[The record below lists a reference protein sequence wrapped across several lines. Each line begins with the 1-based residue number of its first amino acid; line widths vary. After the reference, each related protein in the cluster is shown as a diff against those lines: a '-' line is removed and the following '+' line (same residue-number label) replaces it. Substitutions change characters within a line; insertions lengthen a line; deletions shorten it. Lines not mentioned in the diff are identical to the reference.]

1 MNYRKFGNTGEKISA
16 LGFGCM
22 RFPEYEKDGKMYV
35 DQDKVDEMVA
45 EAYRQGVNYF
55 DTAPK
60 YCNCN
65 SEEAV
70 GRAVKGF
77 RDKVLLSTKIPLDV
91 CKKPGDYRR
100 ALEHSLDKLG
110 TDHLDFYH
118 FWGINRKEFDQTIMA
133 QDLLADAAK
142 AKEEGLIRHISFS
155 FHDEP
160 LAIKYIIDE
169 SKKRGIPMESMLVQ
183 YNLLDRTNE
192 DDNELTGTLVHSAGD
207 DGAYGNF
214 WGVYAPYS
222 VEAPLDMNPRL
233 RHLLP
238 PGESQWTLDLTTNQ
252 MKITQNNVSSTMIFG
267 TEGNNRLFRFLLPSA
282 AGEPG
287 RDSFYDNMWRSSTE
301 LFYVMYKVGD

>member
-22 RFPEYEKDGKMYV
+22 RFPEYEKDGKMFV

-100 ALEHSLDKLG
+100 ALEHSLDKLEQIIWIFIISG
-110 TDHLDFYH
+110 EL
-118 FWGINRKEFDQTIMA
+118 IVKN
-133 QDLLADAAK
+133 
-142 AKEEGLIRHISFS
+142 LIRQSWHRIC
-155 FHDEP
+155 
-160 LAIKYIIDE
+160 LLMLQKQ
-169 SKKRGIPMESMLVQ
+169 KKR
-183 YNLLDRTNE
+183 D
-192 DDNELTGTLVHSAGD
+192 
-207 DGAYGNF
+207 
-214 WGVYAPYS
+214 
-222 VEAPLDMNPRL
+222 
-233 RHLLP
+233 
-238 PGESQWTLDLTTNQ
+238 
-252 MKITQNNVSSTMIFG
+252 
-267 TEGNNRLFRFLLPSA
+267 
-282 AGEPG
+282 
-287 RDSFYDNMWRSSTE
+287 
-301 LFYVMYKVGD
+301 

>member
-169 SKKRGIPMESMLVQ
+169 SKKRGISIIMDLVINHCSDKHEWFKKALADPDGE
-183 YNLLDRTNE
+183 YADYFFFREGKNGNPPSNYRSYFGGSCREPLPNLNK
-192 DDNELTGTLVHSAGD
+192 N
-207 DGAYGNF
+207 Y
-214 WGVYAPYS
+214 
-222 VEAPLDMNPRL
+222 
-233 RHLLP
+233 
-238 PGESQWTLDLTTNQ
+238 
-252 MKITQNNVSSTMIFG
+252 
-267 TEGNNRLFRFLLPSA
+267 
-282 AGEPG
+282 
-287 RDSFYDNMWRSSTE
+287 
-301 LFYVMYKVGD
+301 

>member
-1 MNYRKFGNTGEKISA
+1 
-16 LGFGCM
+16 
-22 RFPEYEKDGKMYV
+22 MYV

-142 AKEEGLIRHISFS
+142 AKEEGLIRHISF
-155 FHDEP
+155 HDEP

-169 SKKRGIPMESMLVQ
+169 SKKTRYSDGEYACSVQ
-183 YNLLDRTNE
+183 FVDRTNE
-192 DDNELTGTLVHSAGD
+192 MFIMQHLMGWNSCNGSCRRRTTGSTDRALCK
-207 DGAYGNF
+207 AYWKEINCNMNLHLSLF
-214 WGVYAPYS
+214 WAIRLKLRIIWYADAIYGK
-222 VEAPLDMNPRL
+222 AKCK
-233 RHLLP
+233 
-238 PGESQWTLDLTTNQ
+238 TC
-252 MKITQNNVSSTMIFG
+252 I
-267 TEGNNRLFRFLLPSA
+267 
-282 AGEPG
+282 
-287 RDSFYDNMWRSSTE
+287 
-301 LFYVMYKVGD
+301 

>member
-91 CKKPGDYRR
+91 CKKPSDYRR

-118 FWGINRKEFDQTIMA
+118 FWGINRKEFDNH
-133 QDLLADAAK
+133 
-142 AKEEGLIRHISFS
+142 G
-155 FHDEP
+155 
-160 LAIKYIIDE
+160 
-169 SKKRGIPMESMLVQ
+169 
-183 YNLLDRTNE
+183 
-192 DDNELTGTLVHSAGD
+192 TGFAC
-207 DGAYGNF
+207 
-214 WGVYAPYS
+214 
-222 VEAPLDMNPRL
+222 
-233 RHLLP
+233 
-238 PGESQWTLDLTTNQ
+238 
-252 MKITQNNVSSTMIFG
+252 
-267 TEGNNRLFRFLLPSA
+267 
-282 AGEPG
+282 
-287 RDSFYDNMWRSSTE
+287 
-301 LFYVMYKVGD
+301 

>member
-91 CKKPGDYRR
+91 CKKLVIIAVHWSIVLISWEQIIWIFIISGE
-100 ALEHSLDKLG
+100 LIVK
-110 TDHLDFYH
+110 
-118 FWGINRKEFDQTIMA
+118 N
-133 QDLLADAAK
+133 
-142 AKEEGLIRHISFS
+142 LIRQSWHRIC
-155 FHDEP
+155 
-160 LAIKYIIDE
+160 LL
-169 SKKRGIPMESMLVQ
+169 ML
-183 YNLLDRTNE
+183 
-192 DDNELTGTLVHSAGD
+192 
-207 DGAYGNF
+207 
-214 WGVYAPYS
+214 
-222 VEAPLDMNPRL
+222 
-233 RHLLP
+233 
-238 PGESQWTLDLTTNQ
+238 
-252 MKITQNNVSSTMIFG
+252 
-267 TEGNNRLFRFLLPSA
+267 
-282 AGEPG
+282 
-287 RDSFYDNMWRSSTE
+287 
-301 LFYVMYKVGD
+301 

>member
-1 MNYRKFGNTGEKISA
+1 MNDRKFGNTGEKISA

-100 ALEHSLDKLG
+100 ALEIIWIFIISG
-110 TDHLDFYH
+110 
-118 FWGINRKEFDQTIMA
+118 
-133 QDLLADAAK
+133 DLIVK
-142 AKEEGLIRHISFS
+142 NLIRQSWHRIC
-155 FHDEP
+155 
-160 LAIKYIIDE
+160 LLMLQKQ
-169 SKKRGIPMESMLVQ
+169 KKR
-183 YNLLDRTNE
+183 D
-192 DDNELTGTLVHSAGD
+192 
-207 DGAYGNF
+207 
-214 WGVYAPYS
+214 
-222 VEAPLDMNPRL
+222 
-233 RHLLP
+233 
-238 PGESQWTLDLTTNQ
+238 
-252 MKITQNNVSSTMIFG
+252 
-267 TEGNNRLFRFLLPSA
+267 
-282 AGEPG
+282 
-287 RDSFYDNMWRSSTE
+287 
-301 LFYVMYKVGD
+301 

>member
-45 EAYRQGVNYF
+45 EAYRQGVSYF

-160 LAIKYIIDE
+160 LAI
-169 SKKRGIPMESMLVQ
+169 
-183 YNLLDRTNE
+183 
-192 DDNELTGTLVHSAGD
+192 
-207 DGAYGNF
+207 
-214 WGVYAPYS
+214 
-222 VEAPLDMNPRL
+222 
-233 RHLLP
+233 
-238 PGESQWTLDLTTNQ
+238 
-252 MKITQNNVSSTMIFG
+252 
-267 TEGNNRLFRFLLPSA
+267 
-282 AGEPG
+282 
-287 RDSFYDNMWRSSTE
+287 
-301 LFYVMYKVGD
+301 

>member
-1 MNYRKFGNTGEKISA
+1 
-16 LGFGCM
+16 M
-22 RFPEYEKDGKMYV
+22 RFQEYEKDGKMYV

-133 QDLLADAAK
+133 QDLPVSYTHLYLCK
-142 AKEEGLIRHISFS
+142 YYFNSSSISTKQASARFS
-155 FHDEP
+155 
-160 LAIKYIIDE
+160 
-169 SKKRGIPMESMLVQ
+169 
-183 YNLLDRTNE
+183 
-192 DDNELTGTLVHSAGD
+192 LTGWL
-207 DGAYGNF
+207 
-214 WGVYAPYS
+214 
-222 VEAPLDMNPRL
+222 
-233 RHLLP
+233 
-238 PGESQWTLDLTTNQ
+238 
-252 MKITQNNVSSTMIFG
+252 K
-267 TEGNNRLFRFLLPSA
+267 
-282 AGEPG
+282 
-287 RDSFYDNMWRSSTE
+287 
-301 LFYVMYKVGD
+301 

>member
-118 FWGINRKEFDQTIMA
+118 EYVNVEQMYLAGIKEVRTKLEILD
-133 QDLLADAAK
+133 D
-142 AKEEGLIRHISFS
+142 E
-155 FHDEP
+155 FHHRGHRNIAEP
-160 LAIKYIIDE
+160 FALRCRQQFTFRSAIGNSIN
-169 SKKRGIPMESMLVQ
+169 GI
-183 YNLLDRTNE
+183 
-192 DDNELTGTLVHSAGD
+192 
-207 DGAYGNF
+207 
-214 WGVYAPYS
+214 
-222 VEAPLDMNPRL
+222 RL
-233 RHLLP
+233 RSGLSLR
-238 PGESQWTLDLTTNQ
+238 SDAD
-252 MKITQNNVSSTMIFG
+252 SSLCRWF
-267 TEGNNRLFRFLLPSA
+267 
-282 AGEPG
+282 
-287 RDSFYDNMWRSSTE
+287 
-301 LFYVMYKVGD
+301 

>member
-100 ALEHSLDKLG
+100 ALEHIIWIFIISGELIVK
-110 TDHLDFYH
+110 
-118 FWGINRKEFDQTIMA
+118 N
-133 QDLLADAAK
+133 
-142 AKEEGLIRHISFS
+142 LIRQSWHRIC
-155 FHDEP
+155 
-160 LAIKYIIDE
+160 LLMLQKQ
-169 SKKRGIPMESMLVQ
+169 KKR
-183 YNLLDRTNE
+183 D
-192 DDNELTGTLVHSAGD
+192 
-207 DGAYGNF
+207 
-214 WGVYAPYS
+214 
-222 VEAPLDMNPRL
+222 
-233 RHLLP
+233 
-238 PGESQWTLDLTTNQ
+238 
-252 MKITQNNVSSTMIFG
+252 
-267 TEGNNRLFRFLLPSA
+267 
-282 AGEPG
+282 
-287 RDSFYDNMWRSSTE
+287 
-301 LFYVMYKVGD
+301 

>member
-118 FWGINRKEFDQTIMA
+118 FWGINRKEFDQIIMA

-142 AKEEGLIRHISFS
+142 AKEEGLIRHIS
-155 FHDEP
+155 
-160 LAIKYIIDE
+160 L
-169 SKKRGIPMESMLVQ
+169 M
-183 YNLLDRTNE
+183 
-192 DDNELTGTLVHSAGD
+192 
-207 DGAYGNF
+207 
-214 WGVYAPYS
+214 
-222 VEAPLDMNPRL
+222 
-233 RHLLP
+233 
-238 PGESQWTLDLTTNQ
+238 
-252 MKITQNNVSSTMIFG
+252 
-267 TEGNNRLFRFLLPSA
+267 NRLQLSILLMSQKNAVFR
-282 AGEPG
+282 
-287 RDSFYDNMWRSSTE
+287 WRVCLFSTICLTEQMRKCFIMQHLME
-301 LFYVMYKVGD
+301 LEQLQWVL

>member
-60 YCNCN
+60 YCNRN

-118 FWGINRKEFDQTIMA
+118 FWGINRKEFDQIIMA
-133 QDLLADAAK
+133 QDLLADADQFVQP
-142 AKEEGLIRHISFS
+142 GTQVLQIGG
-155 FHDEP
+155 
-160 LAIKYIIDE
+160 IDLTVFV
-169 SKKRGIPMESMLVQ
+169 GGFGVLVQ
-183 YNLLDRTNE
+183 IIAAHLQKICHPSQLRQIKMQTI
-192 DDNELTGTLVHSAGD
+192 SIQ
-207 DGAYGNF
+207 
-214 WGVYAPYS
+214 
-222 VEAPLDMNPRL
+222 
-233 RHLLP
+233 RHLAQI
-238 PGESQWTLDLTTNQ
+238 GTNA
-252 MKITQNNVSSTMIFG
+252 QNAAGLHFVPDSFQLLLADPEVKLLVTAVIHRASPW
-267 TEGNNRLFRFLLPSA
+267 RFLRN
-282 AGEPG
+282 GWHG
-287 RDSFYDNMWRSSTE
+287 
-301 LFYVMYKVGD
+301 

>member
-91 CKKPGDYRR
+91 CR
-100 ALEHSLDKLG
+100 SLAIIAVHWSIVLISWEQIIWIFIISGELIVK
-110 TDHLDFYH
+110 
-118 FWGINRKEFDQTIMA
+118 N
-133 QDLLADAAK
+133 
-142 AKEEGLIRHISFS
+142 LIRQSWHRIC
-155 FHDEP
+155 
-160 LAIKYIIDE
+160 LLMLQKQ
-169 SKKRGIPMESMLVQ
+169 KKR
-183 YNLLDRTNE
+183 D
-192 DDNELTGTLVHSAGD
+192 
-207 DGAYGNF
+207 
-214 WGVYAPYS
+214 
-222 VEAPLDMNPRL
+222 
-233 RHLLP
+233 
-238 PGESQWTLDLTTNQ
+238 
-252 MKITQNNVSSTMIFG
+252 
-267 TEGNNRLFRFLLPSA
+267 
-282 AGEPG
+282 
-287 RDSFYDNMWRSSTE
+287 
-301 LFYVMYKVGD
+301 